1 MRGENFIYFSIV
13 SGFFTGVIYSL
24 FRGFDIFYFLFNVFL
39 ITSLFYIIS
48 LAGVSFFIKYLNIK
62 QIVFFNKAEIDEVLD
77 VQIKELEK
85 REEFIYESY
94 EFIRKIEEEEI
105 EFLRKRSNESV

>member
-13 SGFFTGVIYSL
+13 SGFFIGVIYSIL
-24 FRGFDIFYFLFNVFL
+24 KDFSFTNFLFTVFL
-39 ITSLFYIIS
+39 ITSIFYIIA
-48 LAGVSFFIKYLNIK
+48 LASVSFFIKYLDLK
-62 QIVFFNKAEIDEVLD
+62 QIVFFNKLEIDTVLD

-94 EFIRKIEEEEI
+94 EFIKKIEEEEI
-105 EFLRKRSNESV
+105 KFLKKRKNA